1 MALNVLQ
8 VSCGPDAL
16 SEIREISS
24 AKSAWNILAEKYN
37 VSKNT
42 NSVVLQVLEKDNYK
56 EWSVGVKTY
65 LMAHD
70 LCEIIEATTEPPKQ
84 EDDEAAFK
92 AWSKK
97 NSMALHVIQISCG
110 PDTFSQIIEISS
122 AKTAWDKLAEEY
134 NLSNSGSDNNGNVD
148 HVLRHE
154 ALKKAVRS
162 GDWNTAE
169 EFLNGNP
176 GATRAQITLFGETAL
191 HVAVNAGHED
201 IVEKLVDLMSE
212 QDMEIL
218 DSFGTTALFNT
229 TNAGNY
235 RMAAC
240 MARKNRNL
248 LSIIDK
254 QDKQIPVVKAIFNGH
269 IELARYLYS
278 LTTLDDLT
286 PEKGVHGATLC
297 TQAIYTRNLGN
308 NQLFA

>member
-1 MALNVLQ
+1 MYKIQYLICRL
-8 VSCGPDAL
+8 C
-16 SEIREISS
+16 IIY
-24 AKSAWNILAEKYN
+24 IH
-37 VSKNT
+37 T
-42 NSVVLQVLEKDNYK
+42 NLI
-56 EWSVGVKTY
+56 
-65 LMAHD
+65 A
-70 LCEIIEATTEPPKQ
+70 
-84 EDDEAAFK
+84 
-92 AWSKK
+92 
-97 NSMALHVIQISCG
+97 
-110 PDTFSQIIEISS
+110 
-122 AKTAWDKLAEEY
+122 
-134 NLSNSGSDNNGNVD
+134 GSDNNGNVD

-154 ALKKAVRS
+154 ALTKAVRS

-169 EFLNGNP
+169 EFLNRNP

-254 QDKQIPVVKAIFNGH
+254 EDKQIPVVKAIFNGH